1 VRQRLSFRYSMV
13 VSATV
18 LAAVVAPQLASAA
31 SREEPIGAE
40 IVVMTQASGSGCHAS
55 IFAVVNDLP
64 DAAEYRVIWTRTDAP
79 GREYTEIFNRHYR
92 GHLQF
97 SKFPTWSPGTGKV
110 AGLLGA
116 HSGDGPGSAEE
127 DCVSVRAA
135 DEARYAVA
143 RATVVR
149 YTPNAPAPK
158 AAAYELSSVAT
169 GPAKHGPT
177 GLDGCTLG
185 HFVSFPAVPG
195 AVRYRITVTDTLF
208 SSRPRTKTKVVE
220 ASKVNPTPPAETKL
234 RPYKKAGRIGH
245 FLFAD
250 KVGGWGCVH
259 AEWEAAESIEKVS
272 VKAEKA

>member
-1 VRQRLSFRYSMV
+1 MRRRLPLRFSMA
-13 VSATV
+13 VSTAV

-31 SREEPIGAE
+31 SREETITAE
-40 IVVMTQASGSGCHAS
+40 HVVMTQPSGSGCHVS
-55 IFAVVNDLP
+55 NFLVVPDFP
-64 DAAEYRVIWTRTDAP
+64 DAAEYRVTWTRTSAP
-79 GREYTEIFNRHYR
+79 GREYTLVFNRHYR

-97 SKFPTWSPGTGKV
+97 SKFPTWSPGAGRV
-110 AGLLGA
+110 AGLISAG
-116 HSGDGPGSAEE
+116 SSDGPGTADE
-127 DCVSVRAA
+127 DCASVRADA
-135 DEARYAVA
+135 EASIGVA
-143 RATVVR
+143 RASVIR
-149 YTPNAPAPK
+149 YTRDVPAPK

-259 AEWEAAESIEKVS
+259 AEWDAAESIEKVT
-272 VKAEKA
+272 VTAEKA